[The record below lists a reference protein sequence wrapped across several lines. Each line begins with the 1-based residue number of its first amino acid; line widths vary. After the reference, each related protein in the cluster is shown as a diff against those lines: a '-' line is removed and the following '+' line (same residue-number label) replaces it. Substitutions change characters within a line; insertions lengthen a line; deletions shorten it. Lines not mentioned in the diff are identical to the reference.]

1 MRFLSVLLL
10 VAGAAIGIFY
20 PWAMSNFSGHAIGT
34 YRVYE
39 GGRFRPVTVQL
50 AASDAPVRVLVDLT
64 ARAEQVAGQQRTVLT
79 LTAASG
85 GRTAL
90 ASALSFNDTDNP
102 RQASPQLTDK
112 IFRDEAGVI
121 DRVTPGPYVFTVGP
135 GDADGIDMRAVDL
148 VLRAGTGSIDER
160 AEPAGYTL
168 MGVGLA
174 GLVLSL
180 VFGRRD
186 GGHPQNPNSQPP
198 PPRWGRNGS
207 PRA

>member
-10 VAGAAIGIFY
+10 IAGAAIGIFY

-39 GGRFRPVTVQL
+39 GGRFKPVTVQL

-64 ARAEQVAGQQRTVLT
+64 ARAERIAGQQRTLLT

-85 GRTAL
+85 GRTVL
-90 ASALSFNDTDNP
+90 ASTLSFNHTDNP
-102 RQASPQLTDK
+102 REVSPQLPDK

-121 DRVTPGPYVFTVGP
+121 ETVAPGPYVFTVGP

-148 VLRAGTGSIDER
+148 ILRAGTGSIDER
-160 AEPAGYTL
+160 AQPAGYTL
-168 MGVGLA
+168 MGIGLT

-180 VFGRRD
+180 VFG
-186 GGHPQNPNSQPP
+186 GGNKPPQNPNSQPP

>member
-10 VAGAAIGIFY
+10 IAGAAIGIFY

-50 AASDAPVRVLVDLT
+50 TASDAPVRVLVDLT
-64 ARAEQVAGQQRTVLT
+64 ARAERIASQQRTVLT
-79 LTAASG
+79 LPGAG
-85 GRTAL
+85 GGPTAL
-90 ASALSFNDTDNP
+90 AATLSFNHTDNP
-102 RQASPQLTDK
+102 RQVSPQLPDK

-121 DRVTPGPYVFTVGP
+121 EAVTPGPYIFTVGP

-148 VLRAGTGSIDER
+148 ILRAGTGSIDER
-160 AEPAGYTL
+160 AQPAGYTV

-180 VFGRRD
+180 VFGGR
-186 GGHPQNPNSQPP
+186 GGGRPQNPNSQP

>member
-1 MRFLSVLLL
+1 MRFLSVLVLI
-10 VAGAAIGIFY
+10 AGAAIGIFY

-34 YRVYE
+34 YRVYV

-50 AASDAPVRVLVDLT
+50 AAGDAPVRVLVDLT
-64 ARAEQVAGQQRTVLT
+64 ARAERVAGQQRTVLT

-85 GRTAL
+85 GHTAL
-90 ASALSFNDTDNP
+90 ASALSFNHTDNP
-102 RQASPQLTDK
+102 RQASPQLPDK

-121 DRVTPGPYVFTVGP
+121 DKVMPGPYVFTVGP

-148 VLRAGTGSIDER
+148 ILRAGTGSIDER
-160 AEPAGYTL
+160 AQPAGYTL

-180 VFGRRD
+180 IFGRRG

>member
-1 MRFLSVLLL
+1 MRFLSVLILI
-10 VAGAAIGIFY
+10 AGAAIGVFY

-39 GGRFRPVTVQL
+39 GGRFRPATVRL

-64 ARAEQVAGQQRTVLT
+64 ARAERVASQQRTVLT

-90 ASALSFNDTDNP
+90 ASTLSFNHTDNP
-102 RQASPQLTDK
+102 RQVSPQLPDK

-121 DRVTPGPYVFTVGP
+121 ETITSGPYVFTIGP
-135 GDADGIDMRAVDL
+135 GDADGIDMRVVDL
-148 VLRAGTGSIDER
+148 ILRAGTGSIDER
-160 AEPAGYTL
+160 ARPAGYAL
-168 MGVGLA
+168 MGVGLV

-180 VFGRRD
+180 VFGR
-186 GGHPQNPNSQPP
+186 GGKPPQNPNLQPP
-198 PPRWGRNGS
+198 PPRWGRGGS
-207 PRA
+207 QR